1 MKITMSKTLLPHFT
15 FSTRFAAVLALLVA
29 SVPSALVHADP
40 PADGAVPNIDYV
52 DGIVGTL
59 GDFIE
64 QLVPIVIAL
73 GVLFF
78 IWGLVQFIFASG
90 DEAAKD
96 EGKRKMIWGVIAL
109 FVIVSVWGLVAL
121 LNQLTGVDQG
131 EARNAVYNPI
141 TGASDL

>member
-1 MKITMSKTLLPHFT
+1 MVHKYSRIAAYLAVAMCATGGYSYANTDVDSSFFTNAIT
-15 FSTRFAAVLALLVA
+15 A
-29 SVPSALVHADP
+29 
-40 PADGAVPNIDYV
+40 I
-52 DGIVGTL
+52 GTL
-59 GDFIE
+59 VNLIIPV
-64 QLVPIVIAL
+64 LIAL

-121 LNQLTGVDQG
+121 LNQVTGVNQTTQMQ
-131 EARNAVYNPI
+131 AVKI
-141 TGASDL
+141 VGA